1 MTIKSKRLKQR
12 KDSLIPSRL
21 VEQWISQAHQQMYQG
36 DFASA
41 ITTCEP
47 LLNTLPKRTT
57 QRVEVLALL
66 GLAHGMLEH
75 FPQSYDAFTE
85 ALTLEPT
92 NAELW
97 YNHALACRYTNRL
110 GQAVRDLEH
119 AIELLGPDD
128 GELAR
133 KFAEELQ
140 FTREQA
146 QETMKL
152 IGEHFTLD
160 QLIELEEDFQRGL
173 SMMKSSKWKE
183 AEQAFRRVI
192 ERSERVPQ
200 YWGNLGVSLVM
211 QHLYD
216 EAEDAFKHA
225 LEIDPEYPLARN
237 NLAKLPAIRQAGG
250 SPTVEMR
257 DLSHEK
263 DFKQSITFHKYSD
276 GNSSAITTTIEKV
289 GNNISRIRTPIGK
302 QPPRYRFFLN
312 PYQNTRFTTCPRCGY
327 KTRTRK
333 FSLFIHIDPD
343 QPLLLDK
350 LCRYCYHCNLII
362 AHQNQLEDQMA
373 TTFSTIS
380 LEIIGNTYEVLGT
393 IDRSEWKGGMQDQL
407 FVEEL
412 IEHLHDFNEVVTY
425 KRVGE

>member
-1 MTIKSKRLKQR
+1 MTKKSKRLKQR
-12 KDSLIPSRL
+12 KDRLIPSRL

-41 ITTCEP
+41 ITTCKS
-47 LLNTLPKRTT
+47 LLDLLSIRTA

-66 GLAHGMLEH
+66 GLAHGMLQH

-85 ALTLEPT
+85 ALTLEPP

-97 YNHALACRYTNRL
+97 YNHALACRYMTRL

-133 KFAEELQ
+133 KFAQELQ

-146 QETMKL
+146 QKTMKL
-152 IGEHFTLD
+152 LGEDFTLD
-160 QLIELEEDFQRGL
+160 QLIELEEDFQHGL

-211 QHLYD
+211 QLRYD
-216 EAEDAFKHA
+216 EAEDIFKHA

-237 NLAKLPAIRQAGG
+237 NLAKLPAIRQASG
-250 SPTVEMR
+250 PPAMETR

-263 DFKQSITFHKYSD
+263 NFKQSITFHKNSD
-276 GNSSAITTTIEKV
+276 GSSPGITTTIEKV
-289 GNNISRIRTPIGK
+289 GDNISRIRTPVGK

-327 KTRTRK
+327 KTRPRK

-373 TTFSTIS
+373 TTFSTVS
-380 LEIIGNTYEVLGT
+380 PEIIGNTYEVLGT
-393 IDRSEWKGGMQDQL
+393 IDRSEWKRGLQDQL
-407 FVEEL
+407 LVEEL

-425 KRVGE
+425 KRVGV

>member
-1 MTIKSKRLKQR
+1 MSKKSKRLKQR
-12 KDSLIPSRL
+12 KNRLIDARL

-36 DFASA
+36 DFARA

-47 LLNTLPKRTT
+47 LLNILPKRTT

-66 GLAHGMLEH
+66 GLAYGMLQR

-85 ALTLEPT
+85 ALTLDPT

-97 YNHALACRYTNRL
+97 YNHGLACRYTTRF
-110 GQAVRDLEH
+110 GQAVRDIQR

-140 FTREQA
+140 FAREQVR
-146 QETMKL
+146 ETMKL
-152 IGEHFTLD
+152 LGEHFTLD
-160 QLIELEEDFQRGL
+160 QLIEVEEDFQRGL

-211 QHLYD
+211 QLRYD

-225 LEIDPEYPLARN
+225 LEIDLEYSLARN

-250 SPTVEMR
+250 PPAMEMR
-257 DLSHEK
+257 DLSHENN
-263 DFKQSITFHKYSD
+263 FKQSITFHKNRD
-276 GNSSAITTTIEKV
+276 GNSPGITTTIEKV
-289 GNNISRIRTPIGK
+289 GDNISRIRTPFGN

-312 PYQNTRFTTCPRCGY
+312 PYPNTRFTTCPRCGY

-350 LCRYCYHCNLII
+350 ICRFCYHCNLII
-362 AHQNQLEDQMA
+362 AHQDQLEDQMA
-373 TTFSTIS
+373 TTFSAITP
-380 LEIIGNTYEVLGT
+380 EIIGNTYEVLGT
-393 IDRSEWKGGMQDQL
+393 IDRSEWKGGMQDHL
-407 FVEEL
+407 SVEEL
-412 IEHLHDFNEVVTY
+412 LEHLHDFNEVVTY
-425 KRVGE
+425 KRVGV

>member
-1 MTIKSKRLKQR
+1 
-12 KDSLIPSRL
+12 
-21 VEQWISQAHQQMYQG
+21 MYQG

-41 ITTCEP
+41 ITTCES
-47 LLNTLPKRTT
+47 LLNILPKRTT
-57 QRVEVLALL
+57 RRVEVLALL
-66 GLAHGMLEH
+66 GLANGMLQH

-85 ALTLEPT
+85 ALTLDPT

-97 YNHALACRYTNRL
+97 YNHGLACRYTTRL
-110 GQAVRDLEH
+110 GQAVRDIEH
-119 AIELLGPDD
+119 AIELLGPGD

-146 QETMKL
+146 QESMKL
-152 IGEHFTLD
+152 LGEHFTLD
-160 QLIELEEDFQRGL
+160 QLIEVEEDFQRGL
-173 SMMKSSKWKE
+173 SMMKGSKWKE

-200 YWGNLGVSLVM
+200 YRGNLGVSLVM
-211 QHLYD
+211 QLRYD
-216 EAEDAFKHA
+216 EAEDVFKHA
-225 LEIDPEYPLARN
+225 LEIDPKYPLARN

-250 SPTVEMR
+250 PPAMEMR
-257 DLSHEK
+257 DLSHENN
-263 DFKQSITFHKYSD
+263 FKQSVTFYKNSD
-276 GNSSAITTTIEKV
+276 KNSPGITTTIDKV
-289 GNNISRIRTPIGK
+289 GDNISRIRTPFGK

-327 KTRTRK
+327 KTRPRK

-350 LCRYCYHCNLII
+350 ICRFCYHCNLII
-362 AHQNQLEDQMA
+362 VHQDQLEDQMA
-373 TTFSTIS
+373 TTFST
-380 LEIIGNTYEVLGT
+380 LTPEIIGNTYEVLGT
-393 IDRSEWKGGMQDQL
+393 IDRSEWKGGMHDQL

-412 IEHLHDFNEVVTY
+412 VEHLHDFNEVVTY
-425 KRVGE
+425 KRVGV

>member
-1 MTIKSKRLKQR
+1 MSKKSKRLKQR
-12 KDSLIPSRL
+12 KNRLIDARL
-21 VEQWISQAHQQMYQG
+21 VEQWISQAHQHMYQG
-36 DFASA
+36 DFARA

-47 LLNTLPKRTT
+47 LLNILPKRTT

-66 GLAHGMLEH
+66 GLAYGMLQR

-85 ALTLEPT
+85 ALTLDPT

-97 YNHALACRYTNRL
+97 YNHGLACRYTTRF
-110 GQAVRDLEH
+110 GQAVRDIQR

-140 FTREQA
+140 FAREQVR
-146 QETMKL
+146 ETMKL
-152 IGEHFTLD
+152 LGEHFTLD
-160 QLIELEEDFQRGL
+160 QLIEVEEDFQRGL

-211 QHLYD
+211 QLRYD

-225 LEIDPEYPLARN
+225 LEIDPEYSLARN

-250 SPTVEMR
+250 PPAMEMR
-257 DLSHEK
+257 DLSHENN
-263 DFKQSITFHKYSD
+263 FKQSITFHKNRD
-276 GNSSAITTTIEKV
+276 GNSPGITTTIEKV
-289 GNNISRIRTPIGK
+289 GDNISRIRTPFGN
-302 QPPRYRFFLN
+302 QSPRYRFFLN
-312 PYQNTRFTTCPRCGY
+312 PYPNTRFTTCPRCGY

-350 LCRYCYHCNLII
+350 ICRFCYHCNLII
-362 AHQNQLEDQMA
+362 AHQDQLEDQMA
-373 TTFSTIS
+373 TTFSAITP
-380 LEIIGNTYEVLGT
+380 EIIGNTYEVLGT

-407 FVEEL
+407 SVEEL
-412 IEHLHDFNEVVTY
+412 LEHLHDFNEVVTY
-425 KRVGE
+425 KRVGV